1 LARSRRRRDEQPSLA
16 TASAVNL
23 LTVLAAARFAEEL
36 IMESQSG
43 QGGAV
48 LAKILSSILNVIVG
62 EESAKN

>member
-36 IMESQSG
+36 IRESQSG

-48 LAKILSSILNVIVG
+48 LAKILNSIINVIVG